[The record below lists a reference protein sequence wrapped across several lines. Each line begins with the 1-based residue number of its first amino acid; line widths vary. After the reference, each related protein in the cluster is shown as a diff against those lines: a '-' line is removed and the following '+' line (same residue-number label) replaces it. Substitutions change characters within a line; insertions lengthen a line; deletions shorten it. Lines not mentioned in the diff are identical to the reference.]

1 MPDDPEN
8 FRREGRGRVFDKYT
22 DFFVVF
28 NLEAAPAADD
38 ARHDNKALKKF
49 AEETLSDIFH
59 RHGKGSVSMAQA
71 SASRVFVRGI
81 DGKMA
86 REIERLPAVESVWPD
101 FDIGAL

>member
-1 MPDDPEN
+1 MPDDPED

-28 NLEAAPAADD
+28 DLAAVQAAGD
-38 ARHDNKALKKF
+38 AGRDNKALKKF
-49 AEETLSDIFH
+49 AEESLSDIFR

-81 DGKMA
+81 DGRMA

-101 FDIGAL
+101 FDIGPA